1 MLIILEGVDGA
12 GKSTLA
18 SAIVE
23 KIQKLHPEDTV
34 EYLHASQ
41 IKGTVYEEYVEPL
54 NDYSPGS
61 GRHIVIDRWHVGER
75 IYGPLYRDSSAFDAA
90 TGSFAWIELF
100 LASKGARLWNV
111 TQELDVLQKRLADR
125 GEDFLEDRHVEYVR
139 DRFIEETK
147 ASMLF
152 AGSASPS
159 DEWTATYARV
169 IVEDAEFADFRS
181 ESLQAHK
188 VKFYLGQTYVDP
200 TTVLIVD
207 NKYKNFMYHPDN
219 SDEAAILLSS
229 LRHDVIGG
237 LAIVQSVSQSAL
249 QELVERLSMSGIV
262 TYSETV
268 SARLTAAG
276 INHIKFDEPVKDRG
290 YPVKFYLAAEKA
302 QDLD

>member
-18 SAIVE
+18 SAIIE

-54 NDYSPGS
+54 SDYQPGS

-90 TGSFAWIELF
+90 IGSFAWIELF

-111 TQELDVLQKRLADR
+111 TQELEVLQKRLAER
-125 GEDFLEDRHVEYVR
+125 GEDFLEDRHVELVR

-147 ASMLF
+147 ESMLF
-152 AGSASPS
+152 AGSVSP
-159 DEWTATYARV
+159 DGNWTATYAQY
-169 IVEDAEFADFRS
+169 IVDDAEFGDFRAM
-181 ESLQAHK
+181 SLQSHG
-188 VKFYLGQTYVDP
+188 VKSYLGQTYVDP

-207 NKYKNFMYHPDN
+207 NKSKNLHFHPDN
-219 SDEAAILLSS
+219 SDEAAIFLSS
-229 LRHDVIGG
+229 IRQDVING
-237 LAIVQSVSQSAL
+237 LAIVSSVSQSAL

-268 SARLTAAG
+268 SARLNAAG
-276 INHIKFDEPVKDRG
+276 INHIKFDEPVAERG